1 VKNEAGLRPPVFFLE
16 FPPGWADRRGID
28 HAPDISPG
36 EPSNGSAK
44 FRRLLTGYQPWFLV
58 CGALILWFL
67 GAPSRSAANRQFG
80 VISVTLLYFVAAWV
94 IRSASRRQDLPHDF
108 RRGLRWVALGLLIN
122 AFGGLCVLAYA
133 VLDPRKTSPFDLS
146 DFLFLATYPA
156 LVAGILAMPRVE
168 RASISLGRIGVD
180 AAVLV
185 AGVGLPLGFFAV
197 APGLRTA
204 TGFEAVMDVVYPLM
218 TFSGISALN
227 FALLTRKPLPSPQAF
242 RLLMIAISV
251 SWLADLLY
259 LLDSVQGYVA
269 RGPIN
274 WANVFNV
281 LSIGLYIMAAGR
293 ITADPVAQA
302 EEAHPTAS
310 SPLPMVTIV
319 VVSAWLVLFA
329 MKGHPATEVI
339 SPIFWIL
346 AALFVILSVRE
357 TYFIRDS
364 RSWMSAEIERKSRA
378 RFEAVVQ
385 NSSDVIMVVDTALEV
400 RFASPASADALGRPP
415 EEIIGRSL
423 LSFVHPDDLQK
434 GAAFLDS
441 VKAPHMAPPT
451 IVWRMSRPDGT
462 HRHFETVGSNLI
474 HEPAV
479 GGLVINSRDVTDR
492 VLLEEKLRQSQ
503 KLEALGQLV
512 GGIAHNFNNILTSTM
527 MRLSF
532 LRVDRDLP
540 PDLLG
545 EIQALEKEAK
555 RTAAL
560 TKKLVMFGQ
569 QQVLMKEPIN
579 LRDRLTGLLPEITRI
594 MGSGIQVYM
603 TGVSSQEWVEV
614 DAGLIDQVILSLCA
628 NAHDAMA
635 AGGCLIVELSEFNPG
650 STPAHRDGEARR
662 GSFARLSFQD
672 TGCGMDSAVRQHLF
686 EPFFT
691 TKGVGEGQG
700 LGLAVVHGIV
710 KQHGGWMEVES
721 SPGLGSTF
729 RVFLLKA
736 AGPKAV

>member
-1 VKNEAGLRPPVFFLE
+1 VFFLE

-28 HAPDISPG
+28 HAPDTSSG
-36 EPSNGSAK
+36 EPPHGSAPL
-44 FRRLLTGYQPWFLV
+44 RRLLTGYQPWILLS
-58 CGALILWFL
+58 GALILWFL
-67 GAPSRSAANRQFG
+67 SAPARSIANRQFG
-80 VISVTLLYFVAAWV
+80 VISATLLYFVAMWA
-94 IRSASRRQDLPHDF
+94 IRSVSRRQDLPVDF
-108 RRGLRWVALGLLIN
+108 RRGLRWVAAGLLIN
-122 AFGGLCVLAYA
+122 GLGGLCVLAYA
-133 VLDPRKTSPFDLS
+133 VFDPRKTSPFDLS
-146 DFLFLATYPA
+146 DFLFLSTYPA
-156 LVAGILAMPRVE
+156 LVAGILSMPRVE
-168 RASISLGRIGVD
+168 RASISFGRIGVD

-185 AGVGLPLGFFAV
+185 AGVGLPLWFFAV
-197 APGLRTA
+197 APGLRSA
-204 TGFEAVMDVVYPLM
+204 SGFEAVMDVVYPLM
-218 TFSGISALN
+218 TFSGIAALN

-242 RLLMIAISV
+242 RLLMIAIAI

-269 RGPIN
+269 RGPVN

-281 LSIGLYIMAAGR
+281 LSIVVYIMAAGR
-293 ITADPVAQA
+293 IKADPIAQA
-302 EEAHPTAS
+302 QTAQPTAS

-329 MKGHPATEVI
+329 MKGHPASEAI

-346 AALFVILSVRE
+346 ALLFVILSVRE

-364 RSWMSAEIERKSRA
+364 QRWMSAEIERKSRA

-385 NSSDVIMVVDTALEV
+385 NSSDVIMVVDTELVV
-400 RFASPASADALGRPP
+400 RFASPASAEALGRPP
-415 EEIIGRSL
+415 EDITGRTL

-441 VKAPHMAPPT
+441 VKAPYMAPPT
-451 IVWRMSRPDGT
+451 IVWRMSRPDLT
-462 HRHFETVGSNLI
+462 HRHFETVGSNLV
-474 HEPAV
+474 HEPAL
-479 GGLVINSRDVTDR
+479 GGLVLNSRDVTDR
-492 VLLEEKLRQSQ
+492 VTLEEKLRQSQ

-532 LRVDRDLP
+532 LRVDRKLP
-540 PDLLG
+540 PDLLE

-569 QQVLMKEPIN
+569 QQILMKEPLN
-579 LRDRLTGLLPEITRI
+579 LRDRLTGLLAEITRI
-594 MGSGIQVYM
+594 MGQGIQVYM
-603 TGVSSQEWVEV
+603 TGVSSPEWVEV

-650 STPAHRDGEARR
+650 SAPAVRDGHDRR

-691 TKGVGEGQG
+691 TKGVGEAQG

-729 RVFLLKA
+729 RVFL
-736 AGPKAV
+736 PKAPGPRPV